1 MTVSDVTDG
10 RVALRSIVGD
20 DDDFL
25 AHTFGRSAW
34 SGSIAPAAAP
44 FGLDDVDT
52 IVASSV
58 RVPAI
63 RMVRGGE
70 RIAPSEFCRATR
82 IGSTTLTDTAD
93 ARKVLDQF
101 RRGATLVLQSLQ
113 RTWAP
118 MVAWCCALERDLGW
132 PVQAN
137 AYLTPAH
144 ERGLARHADG
154 HDVFAL
160 QLHGSKWW
168 DVDGIGDV
176 CMEPGDVLYVPSGT
190 HHVAET
196 RDEASLHLTLGV
208 HRPDRERIEQAAL
221 DLARVRLGD
230 RLGDRLDDGGCG
242 DDHLGGLAAELRAV
256 SVPEALERLRRPP
269 RVAPLGE
276 LAASIRRGKV
286 GSSTRI
292 AARHPWELVE
302 LTDGASLCWSGG
314 RLRLPGRAIAA
325 LHQLA
330 RPEIGAVEVGLLPGL
345 EPNEQLVLARRLL
358 DEGAADLVD
367 DVGR

>member
-1 MTVSDVTDG
+1 MTVSDVTDD
-10 RVALRSIVGD
+10 RAALRSIVGD
-20 DDDFL
+20 GERFL
-25 AHTFGRSAW
+25 ADTFGKCPW
-34 SGSIAPAAAP
+34 TGSAAP
-44 FGLDDVDT
+44 LGSLFGVDDVDT

-70 RIAPSEFCRATR
+70 RIPPSEFCSPTR

-93 ARKVLDQF
+93 ARKVLDQI

-113 RTWAP
+113 RTWTP
-118 MVAWCCALERDLGW
+118 LVAWCCALERELGW

-154 HDVFAL
+154 HDVFAV

-168 DVDGIGDV
+168 DVDGIGEV
-176 CMEPGDVLYVPSGT
+176 RMAPGDVLYMPSGT

-196 RDEASLHLTLGV
+196 RDEPSLHMTLGV
-208 HRPDRERIEQAAL
+208 HRPDRERIERAAL
-221 DLARVRLGD
+221 DIARARLDVRLADGASNDGD
-230 RLGDRLDDGGCG
+230 LR
-242 DDHLGGLAAELRAV
+242 GLADELRSV

-276 LAASIRRGKV
+276 LAASIRRGTV
-286 GSSTRI
+286 DRSARI
-292 AARHPWELVE
+292 ATRQPWELVE
-302 LTDGASLCWSGG
+302 LADGASLRWSRGH
-314 RLRLPGRAIAA
+314 LHLPSRATAA
-325 LHQLA
+325 LRQLSS
-330 RPEIGAVEVGLLPGL
+330 PGVGVVEVGALAGL
-345 EPNEQLVLARRLL
+345 EPDEQLVLARRLL
-358 DEGAADLVD
+358 DEGAVELVD
-367 DVGR
+367 DH